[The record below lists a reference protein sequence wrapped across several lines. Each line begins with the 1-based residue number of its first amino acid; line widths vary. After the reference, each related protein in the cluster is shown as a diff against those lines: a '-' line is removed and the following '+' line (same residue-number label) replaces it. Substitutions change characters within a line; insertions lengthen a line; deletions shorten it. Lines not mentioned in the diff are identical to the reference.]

1 MGMARTVTPRGA
13 MLIELLL
20 AMTLFLVVL
29 LPLVQALVRTAGTD
43 RAADLTLATDLA
55 RQQLERLRLAPTA
68 TPPPAPLT
76 VNHRT
81 YRVTQE
87 AVETNG
93 LFRLTVRV
101 FRGSDRHPLVQI
113 TTLTY
118 PGRQP

>member
-29 LPLVQALVRTAGTD
+29 LPLVQVLVRTAGTD
-43 RAADLTLATDLA
+43 RAADLTLATHLA

-76 VNHRT
+76 INHRT

-101 FRGSDRHPLVQI
+101 SRGADLHPLVQI

-118 PGRQP
+118 PRRQ